1 MKLWKTLPELFL
13 VIDYV
18 SYKLKGHFMF
28 SGDFDNG
35 LTLKIEYLY
44 VEDRGADLKISLYV
58 CIHVKTIPWK
68 FRILNPKNSRVIY
81 PWSL

>member
-1 MKLWKTLPELFL
+1 
-13 VIDYV
+13 
-18 SYKLKGHFMF
+18 MF

-58 CIHVKTIPWK
+58 CIHVKTIP
-68 FRILNPKNSRVIY
+68 
-81 PWSL
+81 